1 MKYLCLA
8 YEAEA
13 TFAALSPAEW
23 RELRRETLAYVEEL
37 KASGHLLLTNALQSA
52 STATTLRVRD
62 GKVAVTDGPFIETKE
77 QLGGYFLIEARDRD
91 EAIAIASKW
100 PGARF
105 GDIEVRPIEESLR
118 EAGRY

>member
-1 MKYLCLA
+1 
-8 YEAEA
+8 
-13 TFAALSPAEW
+13 
-23 RELRRETLAYVEEL
+23 
-37 KASGHLLLTNALQSA
+37 LLLTNALQSA
-52 STATTLRVRD
+52 RTATTLRVRD
-62 GKVAVTDGPFIETKE
+62 GKVAITDGPFIETKE

-91 EAIAIASKW
+91 EAIAIASRW